1 MKTFYT
7 LLILLIPFVGISQ
20 TVYVTNTYD
29 SGPGSLRDAVIN
41 ATDGTTIRFDES
53 INNQTITL
61 TSNLTSTANIRIV
74 GNADDQTSL
83 GIKFDNS
90 FFSYGELIIDSI
102 DIHPNSLQDFV
113 FFHIYNDFQF
123 INSYASNIESS
134 AKIFSIQSENSDI
147 NINIQNSSFINIPGK
162 LFYLNSPNINFDL
175 SFCYGN
181 NINTFIDDFILNGS
195 SDISI
200 SYSEFNNSK
209 IITNTAIEKLEILSS
224 TFNNF
229 DVENSYAINVE
240 NYFDGNEMILDIDS
254 VNFSNS
260 NIKIFNN
267 IYESYANLDISNSTF
282 NSGEITFCGFGNLN
296 NVNINNFEYLKF
308 GLLNIYNSNI
318 SSDGSQYSQLGLYFD
333 DLNYDIDLLF
343 ENTNIYNQISVNGS
357 QQTTSVTFNNCYI
370 AGNLYSDN
378 IDNLIFN
385 NCTFKDNDD
394 FTFLFDNDDCSMC
407 KTYINSCYFNNNQ
420 GGYYSM
426 NYMINQI
433 GGNLEI
439 NNSTFYDNDN
449 VIYFNSGLKIDINS
463 TTFYQNDICL
473 NLDQWLYQD
482 ETGSIKFYNSIV
494 GNIDFAYG
502 SSIIAEGYN
511 IFSNS
516 LSNLSETNFDDVS
529 DLNLTLIEDN
539 SSVTPYLLADY
550 CSIAHDNGDPN
561 FEGSIVNTEVPV
573 NIKDIG
579 SAERT
584 DICDENEISW
594 NCNNEYACIE
604 LSDGSGIYQT
614 LEECEANCSVVI
626 EDSWNCINDDCVEPM
641 DGSGMYGSLND
652 CEANCSAVIE
662 DSWNCINDACVDPL
676 DGSGEFSTL
685 NDCEQECTDVT
696 SINENIIDVNI
707 YPNPSS
713 NIFNLEFDSD
723 YGTEIIVTNILGEQ
737 VYFESIQSNGEF
749 NTQIDLSN
757 YSKGIYNLT
766 IQTSDGI
773 SNHKLILQ

>member
-1 MKTFYT
+1 MKAIYT

-74 GNADDQTSL
+74 GNADDQTSSL
-83 GIKFDNS
+83 IKFDNS

-123 INSYASNIESS
+123 INSYAYNIESS
-134 AKIFSIQSENSDI
+134 AKIFSVQSENSDI

-240 NYFDGNEMILDIDS
+240 NYFEGSEMILDIDS

-318 SSDGSQYSQLGLYFD
+318 SSDGSEYSQLGLYFD

-343 ENTNIYNQISVNGS
+343 ENTNIYDPISVNGS
-357 QQTTSVTFNNCYI
+357 QQSTSITFNNC
-370 AGNLYSDN
+370 NLSGGLITDD
-378 IDNLIFN
+378 IDNLNLN
-385 NCTFKDNDD
+385 NCSFKNNNNFY
-394 FTFLFDNDDCSMC
+394 FTINNLDCSNC
-407 KTYINSCYFNNNQ
+407 KTFINSCYFYNNQ
-420 GGYYSM
+420 GSYYNFDHLIRQTGEGSL
-426 NYMINQI
+426 
-433 GGNLEI
+433 LEI
-439 NNSTFYDNDN
+439 NNSTFYQNGK
-449 VIYFNSGLKIDINS
+449 VIYFHDGVDVNINS
-463 TTFYQNDICL
+463 STFYQNEHCL
-473 NLDQWLYQD
+473 DLTQQASL
-482 ETGSIKFYNSIV
+482 ESGSVTFYNSIV
-494 GNIDFAYG
+494 DNINFQGG
-502 SSIIAEGYN
+502 SIQISGYN
-511 IFSNS
+511 IFSNT
-516 LSNLSETNFDDVS
+516 LSNLPETNFDGIS
-529 DLNLTLIEDN
+529 DLNLTLIEDD

-550 CSIAHDNGDPN
+550 CSIAHDNGDPD
-561 FEGSIVNTEVPV
+561 FDGLIVNAGFPV

-584 DICDENEISW
+584 DICDEIEPTW
-594 NCNNEYACIE
+594 DCNNDYACVE
-604 LSDGSGIYQT
+604 LSDGSGNFQS
-614 LEECEANCSVVI
+614 LEECEANCNPI
-626 EDSWNCINDDCVEPM
+626 EDSWNCV
-641 DGSGMYGSLND
+641 
-652 CEANCSAVIE
+652 
-662 DSWNCINDACVDPL
+662 NDACIDPL

-685 NDCEQECTDVT
+685 NDCEQVCQNIS
-696 SINENIIDVNI
+696 SISENLIDVNI

-723 YGTEIIVTNILGEQ
+723 SETEISVTNILGEQ
-737 VYFESIQSNGEF
+737 IYFESTKSIGEF
-749 NTQIDLSN
+749 NTKIDLSN
-757 YSKGIYNLT
+757 YSSKNT
-766 IQTSDGI
+766 
-773 SNHKLILQ
+773 